1 MNKPKIIEDQIRYQG
16 LLVGNLRYEIKQCKL
31 PERATHLQAQLAHAL
46 AGLASLC
53 RDGESPREQVEVT
66 EEPAEYSEQYPV
78 YAVSPLAEDRWC
90 VTRNNVPLTGY
101 YDTEAEAI
109 NAVKAQ
115 LKYQQAMAE
124 RKSKTTEE

>member
-1 MNKPKIIEDQIRYQG
+1 MNRTKIIEDQIRYQET
-16 LLVGNLRYEIKQCKL
+16 LISNLRCQIKQCRS

-46 AGLASLC
+46 AGLAALC
-53 RDGESPREQVEVT
+53 RDGESPKGQVEVT
-66 EEPAEYSEQYPV
+66 EEPVEYSEQYPV

-124 RKSKTTEE
+124 RRSKTTEE